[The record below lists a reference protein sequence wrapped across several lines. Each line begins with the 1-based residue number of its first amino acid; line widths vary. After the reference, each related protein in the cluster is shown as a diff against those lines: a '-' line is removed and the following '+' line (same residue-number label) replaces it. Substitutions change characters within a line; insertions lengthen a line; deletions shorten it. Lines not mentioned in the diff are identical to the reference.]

1 MVQISG
7 KTGADTAVLEGTSI
21 FVDSRDGRIANWSTT
36 QSDSLMAD
44 VIGEKRMK
52 VLHTGTCVLV

>member
-7 KTGADTAVLEGTSI
+7 RIVADTTVLEGTSI

-44 VIGEKRMK
+44 AIGER
-52 VLHTGTCVLV
+52 G